1 MVTYVFNKL
10 LPLLFNMNTL
20 VSHHSLSLAYTNR
33 FYVGILEDFIVII
46 QAKAALTLLR
56 MYSCFDTTFPMSELL
71 QQIKQNLGCF
81 IYMKHPKFCFICCSN
96 SLIGNVVSKQ
106 EYILRSVKAALAWI
120 ITIKSSNIPT

>member
-81 IYMKHPKFCFICCSN
+81 IYILEFNNASKN
-96 SLIGNVVSKQ
+96 LLIYGRVGDFDQ
-106 EYILRSVKAALAWI
+106 ATYIIIIGIIISVL
-120 ITIKSSNIPT
+120 S